1 MNTTDINVAKTR
13 TLNPTLFSVR
23 FDTVPNMTDAQVSE
37 LELCTNGTLIPEI
50 AGGTWYITVLMTD
63 PEIFDAFRVWELQ
76 TANEKARLA
85 EANATSSRQ
94 LNVLT
99 TDATITMYST
109 DGTKVVQSYLVSGIQ
124 IIDVVPPALSW
135 DATATLIVYTVKF
148 TCTSCVE
155 GGTRTVNQLGVSKI
169 HA

>member
-50 AGGTWYITVLMTD
+50 TGGTWYITVLMTD
-63 PEIFDAFRVWELQ
+63 PEIFDAFRIWELQ

-85 EANATSSRQ
+85 EADATSSRQ

-124 IIDVVPPALSW
+124 IIDVVPPAFSW